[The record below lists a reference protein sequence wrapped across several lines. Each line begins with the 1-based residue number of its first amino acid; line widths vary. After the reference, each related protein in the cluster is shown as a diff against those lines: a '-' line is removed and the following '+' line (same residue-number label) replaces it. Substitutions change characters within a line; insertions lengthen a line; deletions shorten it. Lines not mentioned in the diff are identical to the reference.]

1 MKISTQEP
9 PSTPELHLRIFFRS
23 WRKDTAH
30 KIIKSGIIVL
40 LTVTN
45 SLKSPNNITTG
56 CINTCSINIVAVN
69 RPVFNVLVAM
79 ILGNSAVFPH

>member
-9 PSTPELHLRIFFRS
+9 PSTPELHLRIFFCS

-30 KIIKSGIIVL
+30 KIIKCGIIVL

-45 SLKSPNNITTG
+45 SYEEPK
-56 CINTCSINIVAVN
+56 
-69 RPVFNVLVAM
+69 
-79 ILGNSAVFPH
+79 